1 MLQKLMHTFLI
12 VFMTVYFTSFIEI
25 TASAEEPKGYMVG
38 LVTVANKDWV
48 AEYRAKNTEILK
60 KYGGRILARGKP
72 SVTLEGTAPDVNT
85 MIVVE
90 FPSMEQAKARYED
103 PDYQKLVRLRQTG
116 SQADFVLIEGMK
128 Q

>member
-1 MLQKLMHTFLI
+1 
-12 VFMTVYFTSFIEI
+12 
-25 TASAEEPKGYMVG
+25 
-38 LVTVANKDWV
+38 
-48 AEYRAKNTEILK
+48 
-60 KYGGRILARGKP
+60 
-72 SVTLEGTAPDVNT
+72 VTLEGTAPDVNT

-90 FPSMEQAKARYED
+90 FPSMEQAKAWYED

>member
-1 MLQKLMHTFLI
+1 LVLSVFTIQLTGI
-12 VFMTVYFTSFIEI
+12 VSF
-25 TASAEEPKGYMVG
+25 G

-90 FPSMEQAKARYED
+90 FPSMEQAKAWYED